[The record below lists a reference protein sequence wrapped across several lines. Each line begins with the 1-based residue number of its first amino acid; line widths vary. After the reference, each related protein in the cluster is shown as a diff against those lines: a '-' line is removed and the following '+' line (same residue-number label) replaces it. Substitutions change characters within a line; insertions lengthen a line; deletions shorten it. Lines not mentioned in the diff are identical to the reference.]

1 MKMLIATAITAFGLL
16 VSVAYAGPKSPYYGS
31 TTNGTGPDWA
41 QKAFSGSD
49 K

>member
-1 MKMLIATAITAFGLL
+1 MKMLIATVITAFGLL
-16 VSVAYAGPKSPYYGS
+16 ASAAHASPYHGTS
-31 TTNGTGPDWA
+31 SSNTTPEWT